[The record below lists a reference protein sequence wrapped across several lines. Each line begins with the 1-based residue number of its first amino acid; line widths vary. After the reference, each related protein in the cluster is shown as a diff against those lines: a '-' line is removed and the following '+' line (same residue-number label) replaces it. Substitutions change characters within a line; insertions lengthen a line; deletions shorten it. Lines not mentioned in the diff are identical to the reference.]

1 MQYRHEIGHALAN
14 FAFVMKGCNYLRNKL
29 QCSIGMKSGT
39 LSLTSP
45 SQRILSEKLRY
56 LCFSQVPAGS
66 DCPLSCLYCICRF
79 NSLIVTVLLFA
90 GLLVP
95 AGSDCPLP
103 CLYCSCRFNSL
114 IVTVLNSTGFQ
125 QVTGSD
131 CPSYRPIIHQ
141 SLHLIGFYS
150 SSLRKFAS
158 TGGLRLPSFMP
169 ILHLLLQF
177 TNCYCPSLR
186 RFLQV
191 SGSDYP
197 PSRPTARGKYIT
209 LIYIPLYFHDLWNA
223 DKRCLY

>member
-1 MQYRHEIGHALAN
+1 MYNRSVFGARFRYTRSCEGKDCIH
-14 FAFVMKGCNYLRNKL
+14 RRRSL
-29 QCSIGMKSGT
+29 QCSIGMESGT
-39 LSLTSP
+39 LPLTSP

-56 LCFSQVPAGS
+56 PCFSQVPAGS
-66 DCPLSCLYCICRF
+66 DCPLPCLYCISRY

-150 SSLRKFAS
+150 SSFRKFAS
-158 TGGLRLPSFMP
+158 IGLGLPSFMP
-169 ILHLLLQF
+169 ILHKYNSLIVTVLLF
-177 TNCYCPSLR
+177 AGFR
-186 RFLQV
+186 
-191 SGSDYP
+191 
-197 PSRPTARGKYIT
+197 KYRTQIA
-209 LIYIPLYFHDLWNA
+209 PL
-223 DKRCLY
+223 